1 MPHLTTYEELNA
13 AMACTALKDRNIG
26 QFCGFFIY
34 GGECTTADCPRFH
47 TQDLDKMRWYLG
59 DPKVKSVLCEKGAHC
74 QHFVCRFGHDYDHDI
89 LGHSDPE
96 NRNQTD
102 FEYDEEHRDKAR
114 QYWREAKQ
122 YAYNQE
128 LLSGSRQPK
137 NKREHA
143 LLTRLM
149 KDQNANHQT
158 DFPTL
163 STNPP
168 VPAPWTP
175 AQMVGSQSYFASAAP
190 APQHA
195 VPVDRPES
203 EKLADFS
210 EVARQHLL
218 EKAALSA
225 QTEHQQPQYL
235 NPVQPSQYTYQDMM
249 NLRYQGLM
257 NTLQANPGYLADP
270 VVNELFQLCRYAW
283 GY

>member
-1 MPHLTTYEELNA
+1 MPHPTTYEELNA

-26 QFCGFFIY
+26 QFCGFLIY

-47 TQDLDKMRWYLG
+47 TQDLDKIRWYLG

-190 APQHA
+190 APSPA
-195 VPVDRPES
+195 PTPAPTPVPVES
-203 EKLADFS
+203 E
-210 EVARQHLL
+210 
-218 EKAALSA
+218 
-225 QTEHQQPQYL
+225 QPQYL

-257 NTLQANPGYLADP
+257 NTFHANPGYLEEP